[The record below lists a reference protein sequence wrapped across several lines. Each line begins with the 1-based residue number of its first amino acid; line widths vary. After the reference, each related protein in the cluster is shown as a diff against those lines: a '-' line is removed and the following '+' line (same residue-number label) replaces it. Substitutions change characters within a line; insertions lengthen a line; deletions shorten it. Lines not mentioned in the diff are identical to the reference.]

1 MFNNSNKS
9 IKKLSIDSSNKLSN
23 FNNNNNNN
31 NKKNLFGKKIDS
43 SMNLKKY
50 KSQNSYNII
59 KKKNFLIETSAKERL
74 NQKKNKIKN
83 TIIQNKSKK
92 KIHSIFQSVNKN
104 LNYPKVENTNNNNNN
119 VTIKTDI
126 NLNDEK
132 KIQKNKKNNNKNLE
146 IKIDNSAQNIE
157 TESNESSK
165 SSLNE
170 NNNHNNYVRTEETPK
185 NRISNYSN
193 SQMSKNSENKNKNNF
208 LNFLVFKL
216 NDKKFYQTHFYC
228 NSNINNNNNKI
239 NNKNND
245 DILNNTQKYINNKI
259 QNIINNNKNISQK
272 SSFSQKNLSSP
283 LKSNTKKEKIEEIE
297 LKNKEKTEQNENK
310 ILDINSLHRK
320 LLISAKKG
328 DKDYFI
334 EILSD
339 IINHPLGNINYSDEN
354 NMTALHY
361 ATEEGN
367 FKICEILIKAN
378 CNINCLTN
386 NKKNCLHFSCK
397 NGYFD
402 ITKLLYEN
410 KCKLNAFDNEKN
422 TPLHYCIMGNHS
434 ELLLYLL
441 NKKPNFDIKNI
452 YGKTPFDYAKTKEIQ
467 KIINDYLNNNIS
479 NNNNNEINKNDFDD
493 DDDNNKNSNFNENIN
508 NNNCNVQNNTNFI
521 SNYHH
526 TNSNSNNINI
536 SVNTNSNKNIVK
548 NIKGD
553 NNKVNV
559 LVKINIGTEKNHK
572 ISSEIKANNNN
583 DTNQKLFSYKSKQ
596 EFHNQN
602 IKNFVSKNLKN
613 NNLNY
618 SNSNHIKI
626 NNNNIK
632 NNNNNENLNQKKTI
646 SPSDFICLGQIGKGS
661 FGEVFLVKK
670 IENSKL
676 YAMKVLS
683 KEKIFNQNLLKY
695 ALTERNVLSL
705 SEHPFIV
712 KLNYAFQ
719 TSSKLFLILDYC
731 TNGDLSKHL
740 YHEKRFSETRAKYYI
755 CEIILA
761 LEHLHKLN
769 IIFRDLKPDNVVL
782 DNEGHVKITDFG
794 LCKEGIFDG
803 NYTKSFCGSM
813 AYLAPEMILKN
824 GYSKCVDW
832 YLLGILFYEMLFG
845 NPPFLSDNKDDL
857 FKNILEKDENEI
869 FFPDYISKECQ
880 NFIKSLLTK
889 NPEKR
894 LGNLKDAIE
903 IKNHPYFN
911 DVNWNKVY
919 YKNLPVP
926 KYKIYD
932 GKNFLYKQPR
942 LFQNDDNVNKEKI
955 EKNHINGWSF
965 DANVE

>member
-1 MFNNSNKS
+1 MYNNSNKS
-9 IKKLSIDSSNKLSN
+9 IKKLSIDSSHKFSN
-23 FNNNNNNN
+23 LNNNNSNNN
-31 NKKNLFGKKIDS
+31 NKNNLKKFDS
-43 SMNLKKY
+43 SISMNLKKY

-59 KKKNFLIETSAKERL
+59 KNKNFLNAA
-74 NQKKNKIKN
+74 NQKKNRIKN
-83 TIIQNKSKK
+83 TIIQNKSK

-104 LNYPKVENTNNNNNN
+104 LNYPKVENSNNNNNN
-119 VTIKTDI
+119 VIIKTDI

-132 KIQKNKKNNNKNLE
+132 KQKNSNKKNNNNNINKNLE
-146 IKIDNSAQNIE
+146 IKIDSSAQNID
-157 TESNESSK
+157 TESDNNEEDSSK
-165 SSLNE
+165 SSFND
-170 NNNHNNYVRTEETPK
+170 NNKNFYVRTEETPK
-185 NRISNYSN
+185 NRIINYSN
-193 SQMSKNSENKNKNNF
+193 TPTNNNDIKNKNHF
-208 LNFLVFKL
+208 LNYLVFKL
-216 NDKKFYQTHFYC
+216 NDKKFYQTHVYC
-228 NSNINNNNNKI
+228 NSNLNNNNNK
-239 NNKNND
+239 NN
-245 DILNNTQKYINNKI
+245 DILNNTQKYINSKI
-259 QNIINNNKNISQK
+259 QNIIKPEKNISSE

-283 LKSNTKKEKIEEIE
+283 LKSKENKIKEDIKKEKF
-297 LKNKEKTEQNENK
+297 LDQNENK

-386 NKKNCLHFSCK
+386 TKKNCLHFSCK

-402 ITKLLYEN
+402 ITKILYEN

-441 NKKPNFDIKNI
+441 GKKPNFYIKNI
-452 YGKTPFDYAKTKEIQ
+452 YGKTAFDYAKTKEIQ
-467 KIINDYLNNNIS
+467 KIINNYLNSNKQSNNDEINKDFVDENQ
-479 NNNNNEINKNDFDD
+479 NNNN
-493 DDDNNKNSNFNENIN
+493 N

-536 SVNTNSNKNIVK
+536 SVNTNSNKNI
-548 NIKGD
+548 IKKINGD

-572 ISSEIKANNNN
+572 ISSEIKSLNNNP
-583 DTNQKLFSYKSKQ
+583 NQKLFSYKSKQ

-613 NNLNY
+613 SNLTNLN
-618 SNSNHIKI
+618 NSHHIKKNYE
-626 NNNNIK
+626 NNNNK
-632 NNNNNENLNQKKTI
+632 NFENFTKTKI
-646 SPSDFICLGQIGKGS
+646 TPNDFICLGQIGKGS

-676 YAMKVLS
+676 FAMKVLS

-695 ALTERNVLSL
+695 AITERNVLSV
-705 SEHPFIV
+705 SDHPFIV

-731 TNGDLSKHL
+731 INGDLSKHL
-740 YHEKRFSETRAKYYI
+740 YYEKRFSETRAKYYI

-880 NFIKSLLTK
+880 NFIKSLLSK

-894 LGNLKDAIE
+894 LGNLKDAFE
-903 IKNHPYFN
+903 IKNHPYFK

-926 KYKIYD
+926 KYKIYNN
-932 GKNFLYKQPR
+932 KNCLYKQPR
-942 LFQNDDNVNKEKI
+942 LFQNDDNVNKEQI

-965 DANVE
+965 SAIEE

>member
-1 MFNNSNKS
+1 MYNNSNKS
-9 IKKLSIDSSNKLSN
+9 IKKLSIDSSHKFSN
-23 FNNNNNNN
+23 LNNNNNNNN
-31 NKKNLFGKKIDS
+31 NKNNLKKFDS
-43 SMNLKKY
+43 SISMNLKKY

-59 KKKNFLIETSAKERL
+59 KNKNFLNAA
-74 NQKKNKIKN
+74 NQKKNRIKN
-83 TIIQNKSKK
+83 TIIQNKSK

-104 LNYPKVENTNNNNNN
+104 LNYPKVENSNNNNNNN
-119 VTIKTDI
+119 VIIKTDI

-132 KIQKNKKNNNKNLE
+132 KQQKNSNKKNNNNNNINKNLE
-146 IKIDNSAQNIE
+146 IKIDSSAQNID
-157 TESNESSK
+157 TESDNNEEDSLK
-165 SSLNE
+165 SSFND
-170 NNNHNNYVRTEETPK
+170 NNKNIYVRTEETPK
-185 NRISNYSN
+185 NRIINYSN
-193 SQMSKNSENKNKNNF
+193 TPTNNNDIKNKNHF
-208 LNFLVFKL
+208 LNYLVFKL
-216 NDKKFYQTHFYC
+216 NDKKFYQTHVYC
-228 NSNINNNNNKI
+228 NSNLNNNNNK
-239 NNKNND
+239 NN
-245 DILNNTQKYINNKI
+245 DILNNTQKYINSKI
-259 QNIINNNKNISQK
+259 QNIIKPEKNISSE

-283 LKSNTKKEKIEEIE
+283 LKSKENKIKEDIKKEKF
-297 LKNKEKTEQNENK
+297 LDQNENK

-386 NKKNCLHFSCK
+386 TKKNCLHFSCK

-402 ITKLLYEN
+402 ITKILYEN

-441 NKKPNFDIKNI
+441 GKKPNFYIKNI
-452 YGKTPFDYAKTKEIQ
+452 YGKTAFDYAKTKEIQ
-467 KIINDYLNNNIS
+467 KIINNYLNSNKQS
-479 NNNNNEINKNDFDD
+479 NNDEINKDFVDENQ
-493 DDDNNKNSNFNENIN
+493 NNNN

-536 SVNTNSNKNIVK
+536 SVNTNSNKNI
-548 NIKGD
+548 IKKINGD

-572 ISSEIKANNNN
+572 ISSEIKSLNNNP
-583 DTNQKLFSYKSKQ
+583 NQKLFSYKSKQ

-613 NNLNY
+613 SNLTNLN
-618 SNSNHIKI
+618 NSHHIKKNYE
-626 NNNNIK
+626 NNNNK
-632 NNNNNENLNQKKTI
+632 NFENFTKTKI
-646 SPSDFICLGQIGKGS
+646 TPNDFICLGQIGKGS

-676 YAMKVLS
+676 FAMKVLS

-695 ALTERNVLSL
+695 AITERNVLSV
-705 SEHPFIV
+705 SDHPFIV

-731 TNGDLSKHL
+731 INGDLSKHL
-740 YHEKRFSETRAKYYI
+740 YYEKRFSETRAKYYI

-880 NFIKSLLTK
+880 NFIKSLLSK

-894 LGNLKDAIE
+894 LGNLKDAFE
-903 IKNHPYFN
+903 IKNHPYFK

-926 KYKIYD
+926 KYKIYNN
-932 GKNFLYKQPR
+932 KNCLYKQPR
-942 LFQNDDNVNKEKI
+942 LFQNDDNVNKEQI

-965 DANVE
+965 SAIEE

>member
-1 MFNNSNKS
+1 MYNNSNKS
-9 IKKLSIDSSNKLSN
+9 IKKLSIDSSHKFSN
-23 FNNNNNNN
+23 LNNNNSNNN
-31 NKKNLFGKKIDS
+31 NKNNLKKFDS
-43 SMNLKKY
+43 SISMNLKKY

-59 KKKNFLIETSAKERL
+59 KNKNFLNAA
-74 NQKKNKIKN
+74 NQKKNRIKN
-83 TIIQNKSKK
+83 TIIQNKSK

-104 LNYPKVENTNNNNNN
+104 LNYPKVENSNNNNNNN
-119 VTIKTDI
+119 VIIKTDI
-126 NLNDEK
+126 NLNEEK
-132 KIQKNKKNNNKNLE
+132 KQKNSNKKNNNNNNINKNLE
-146 IKIDNSAQNIE
+146 IKIDSSAQNID
-157 TESNESSK
+157 TESDNNEEDSSK
-165 SSLNE
+165 SSFND
-170 NNNHNNYVRTEETPK
+170 NNKNFYVRTEETPK
-185 NRISNYSN
+185 NRIINYSN
-193 SQMSKNSENKNKNNF
+193 TPTNNNDIKNKNHF
-208 LNFLVFKL
+208 LNYLVFKL
-216 NDKKFYQTHFYC
+216 NDKKFYQTHVYC
-228 NSNINNNNNKI
+228 NSNLNNNNNK
-239 NNKNND
+239 NN
-245 DILNNTQKYINNKI
+245 DILNNTQKYINSKI
-259 QNIINNNKNISQK
+259 QNIIKPEKNISSE

-283 LKSNTKKEKIEEIE
+283 LKSKENKIKEDIKKEKF
-297 LKNKEKTEQNENK
+297 LDQNENK

-386 NKKNCLHFSCK
+386 TKKNCLHFSCK

-402 ITKLLYEN
+402 ITKILYEN

-441 NKKPNFDIKNI
+441 GKKPNFYIKNI
-452 YGKTPFDYAKTKEIQ
+452 YGKTAFDYAKTKEIQ
-467 KIINDYLNNNIS
+467 KIINNYLNSNKQSNNDEINKDFVDENQ
-479 NNNNNEINKNDFDD
+479 NNNN
-493 DDDNNKNSNFNENIN
+493 N

-536 SVNTNSNKNIVK
+536 SVNTNSNKNI
-548 NIKGD
+548 IKKINGD

-572 ISSEIKANNNN
+572 ISSEIKSLNNNP
-583 DTNQKLFSYKSKQ
+583 NQKLFSYKSKQ

-613 NNLNY
+613 SNLTNLN
-618 SNSNHIKI
+618 NSHHIKK
-626 NNNNIK
+626 NYENNNIK
-632 NNNNNENLNQKKTI
+632 NFENFTKTKI
-646 SPSDFICLGQIGKGS
+646 TPNDFICLGQIGKGS

-676 YAMKVLS
+676 FAMKVLS

-695 ALTERNVLSL
+695 AITERNVLSV
-705 SEHPFIV
+705 SDHPFIV

-731 TNGDLSKHL
+731 INGDLSKHL
-740 YHEKRFSETRAKYYI
+740 YYEKRFSETRAKYYI

-880 NFIKSLLTK
+880 NFIKSLLSK

-894 LGNLKDAIE
+894 LGNLKDAFE
-903 IKNHPYFN
+903 IKNHPYFK

-926 KYKIYD
+926 KYKIYNN
-932 GKNFLYKQPR
+932 KNCLYKQPR
-942 LFQNDDNVNKEKI
+942 LFQNDDNVNKEQI

-965 DANVE
+965 SAIEE

>member
-1 MFNNSNKS
+1 MYNNSNKS
-9 IKKLSIDSSNKLSN
+9 IKKLSIDSSHKFSN
-23 FNNNNNNN
+23 LNNNNSNNN
-31 NKKNLFGKKIDS
+31 NKNNLKKFDS
-43 SMNLKKY
+43 SISMNLKKY

-59 KKKNFLIETSAKERL
+59 KNKNFLNAA
-74 NQKKNKIKN
+74 NQKKNRIKN
-83 TIIQNKSKK
+83 TIIQNKSK

-104 LNYPKVENTNNNNNN
+104 LNYPKVENSNNNNNNNN
-119 VTIKTDI
+119 VIIKTDI

-132 KIQKNKKNNNKNLE
+132 KQKNSNKKNNNNNINKNLE
-146 IKIDNSAQNIE
+146 IKIDSSAQNID
-157 TESNESSK
+157 TESDNNEEDSSK
-165 SSLNE
+165 SSFND
-170 NNNHNNYVRTEETPK
+170 NNKNFYVRTEETPK
-185 NRISNYSN
+185 NRIINYSN
-193 SQMSKNSENKNKNNF
+193 TPTNNNDIKNKNHF
-208 LNFLVFKL
+208 LNYLVFKL
-216 NDKKFYQTHFYC
+216 NDKKFYQTHVYC
-228 NSNINNNNNKI
+228 NSNLNNNNNK
-239 NNKNND
+239 NN
-245 DILNNTQKYINNKI
+245 DILNNTQKYINSKI
-259 QNIINNNKNISQK
+259 QNIIKPEKNISSE

-283 LKSNTKKEKIEEIE
+283 LKSKENKIKEDIKKEKF
-297 LKNKEKTEQNENK
+297 LDQNENK

-386 NKKNCLHFSCK
+386 TKKNCLHFSCK

-402 ITKLLYEN
+402 ITKILYEN

-441 NKKPNFDIKNI
+441 GKKPNFYIKNI
-452 YGKTPFDYAKTKEIQ
+452 YGKTAFDYAKTKEIQ
-467 KIINDYLNNNIS
+467 KIINNYLNSNKQSNNDEINKDFVDENQ
-479 NNNNNEINKNDFDD
+479 NNNN
-493 DDDNNKNSNFNENIN
+493 N

-536 SVNTNSNKNIVK
+536 SVNTNSNKNI
-548 NIKGD
+548 IKKINGD

-572 ISSEIKANNNN
+572 ISSEIKSLNNNP
-583 DTNQKLFSYKSKQ
+583 NQKLFSYKSKQ

-613 NNLNY
+613 SNLTNLN
-618 SNSNHIKI
+618 NSHHIKK
-626 NNNNIK
+626 NYENNNIK
-632 NNNNNENLNQKKTI
+632 NFENFTKTKI
-646 SPSDFICLGQIGKGS
+646 TPNDFICLGQIGKGS

-676 YAMKVLS
+676 FAMKVLS

-695 ALTERNVLSL
+695 AITERNVLSV
-705 SEHPFIV
+705 SDHPFIV

-731 TNGDLSKHL
+731 INGDLSKHL
-740 YHEKRFSETRAKYYI
+740 YYEKRFSETRAKYYI

-880 NFIKSLLTK
+880 NFIKSLLSK

-894 LGNLKDAIE
+894 LGNLKDAFE
-903 IKNHPYFN
+903 IKNHPYFK

-926 KYKIYD
+926 KYKIYNN
-932 GKNFLYKQPR
+932 KNCLYKQPR
-942 LFQNDDNVNKEKI
+942 LFQNDDNVNKEQI

-965 DANVE
+965 SAIEE

>member
-1 MFNNSNKS
+1 MYNNSNKS
-9 IKKLSIDSSNKLSN
+9 IKKLSIDSSHKFSN
-23 FNNNNNNN
+23 LNNNNNNNN
-31 NKKNLFGKKIDS
+31 NKNNLKKFDS
-43 SMNLKKY
+43 SISMNLKKY

-59 KKKNFLIETSAKERL
+59 KNKNFLNAA
-74 NQKKNKIKN
+74 NQKKNRIKN
-83 TIIQNKSKK
+83 TIIQNKSK

-104 LNYPKVENTNNNNNN
+104 LNYPKVENSNNNNNNNN
-119 VTIKTDI
+119 VIIKTDI

-132 KIQKNKKNNNKNLE
+132 KQKNSNKKNNNNNINKNLE
-146 IKIDNSAQNIE
+146 IKIDSSAQNID
-157 TESNESSK
+157 TESDNNEEDSSK
-165 SSLNE
+165 SSFND
-170 NNNHNNYVRTEETPK
+170 NNKNFYVRTEETPK
-185 NRISNYSN
+185 NRIINYSN
-193 SQMSKNSENKNKNNF
+193 TPTNNNDIKNKNHF
-208 LNFLVFKL
+208 LNYLVFKL
-216 NDKKFYQTHFYC
+216 NDKKFYQTHVYC
-228 NSNINNNNNKI
+228 NSNLNNNNNK
-239 NNKNND
+239 NN
-245 DILNNTQKYINNKI
+245 DILNNTQKYINSKI
-259 QNIINNNKNISQK
+259 QNIIKPEKNIS
-272 SSFSQKNLSSP
+272 SENSFSQKNLSSP
-283 LKSNTKKEKIEEIE
+283 LKSKENKIKEDIKKEKF
-297 LKNKEKTEQNENK
+297 LDQNENK

-386 NKKNCLHFSCK
+386 TKKNCLHFSCK

-402 ITKLLYEN
+402 ITKILYEN

-441 NKKPNFDIKNI
+441 GKKPNFYIKNI
-452 YGKTPFDYAKTKEIQ
+452 YGKTAFDYAKTKEIQ
-467 KIINDYLNNNIS
+467 KIINNYLNSNKQSNNDEINKDFVDENQ
-479 NNNNNEINKNDFDD
+479 NNNN
-493 DDDNNKNSNFNENIN
+493 N

-536 SVNTNSNKNIVK
+536 SVNTNSNKNI
-548 NIKGD
+548 IKKINGD

-572 ISSEIKANNNN
+572 ISSEIKSLNNNP
-583 DTNQKLFSYKSKQ
+583 NQKLFSYKSKQ

-613 NNLNY
+613 SNLTNLN
-618 SNSNHIKI
+618 NSHHIKK
-626 NNNNIK
+626 NYENNNIK
-632 NNNNNENLNQKKTI
+632 NFENFTKTKI
-646 SPSDFICLGQIGKGS
+646 TPNDFICLGQIGKGS

-676 YAMKVLS
+676 FAMKVLS

-695 ALTERNVLSL
+695 AITERNVLSV
-705 SEHPFIV
+705 SDHPFIV

-731 TNGDLSKHL
+731 INGDLSKHL
-740 YHEKRFSETRAKYYI
+740 YYEKRFSETRAKYYI

-880 NFIKSLLTK
+880 NFIKSLLSK

-894 LGNLKDAIE
+894 LGNLKDAFE
-903 IKNHPYFN
+903 IKNHPYFK

-926 KYKIYD
+926 KYKIYNN
-932 GKNFLYKQPR
+932 KNCLYKQPR
-942 LFQNDDNVNKEKI
+942 LFQNDDNVNKEQI

-965 DANVE
+965 SAIEE

>member
-1 MFNNSNKS
+1 MYNNSNKS
-9 IKKLSIDSSNKLSN
+9 IKKLSIDSSHKFSN
-23 FNNNNNNN
+23 LNNNNNNNN
-31 NKKNLFGKKIDS
+31 NKNNLKKFDS
-43 SMNLKKY
+43 SISMNLKKY

-59 KKKNFLIETSAKERL
+59 KNKNFLNAA
-74 NQKKNKIKN
+74 NQKKNRIKN
-83 TIIQNKSKK
+83 TIIQNKSK

-104 LNYPKVENTNNNNNN
+104 LNYPKVENSNNNNNNN
-119 VTIKTDI
+119 VIIKTDI

-132 KIQKNKKNNNKNLE
+132 KQQKNSNKKNNNNNNINKNLE
-146 IKIDNSAQNIE
+146 IKIDSSAQNID
-157 TESNESSK
+157 TESDNNEEDSLK
-165 SSLNE
+165 SSFND
-170 NNNHNNYVRTEETPK
+170 NNKNIYVRTEETPK
-185 NRISNYSN
+185 NRIINYSN
-193 SQMSKNSENKNKNNF
+193 TPTNNNDIKNKNHF
-208 LNFLVFKL
+208 LNYLVFKL
-216 NDKKFYQTHFYC
+216 NDKKFYQTHVYC
-228 NSNINNNNNKI
+228 NSNLNNNNNK
-239 NNKNND
+239 NN
-245 DILNNTQKYINNKI
+245 DILNNTQKYINSKI
-259 QNIINNNKNISQK
+259 QNIIKPEKNISSE

-283 LKSNTKKEKIEEIE
+283 LKSKENKIKEDIKKEKF
-297 LKNKEKTEQNENK
+297 LDQNENK

-386 NKKNCLHFSCK
+386 TKKNCLHFSCK

-402 ITKLLYEN
+402 ITKILYEN
-410 KCKLNAFDNEKN
+410 KCKLNTFDNEKN

-441 NKKPNFDIKNI
+441 GKKPNFYIKNI
-452 YGKTPFDYAKTKEIQ
+452 YGKTAFDYAKTKEIQ
-467 KIINDYLNNNIS
+467 KIINNYLNSNKQSNNDEINKDFVDENQ
-479 NNNNNEINKNDFDD
+479 NNNN
-493 DDDNNKNSNFNENIN
+493 N

-536 SVNTNSNKNIVK
+536 SVNTNSNKNI
-548 NIKGD
+548 IKKINGD

-572 ISSEIKANNNN
+572 ISSEIKSLNNNP
-583 DTNQKLFSYKSKQ
+583 NQKLFSYKSKQ

-613 NNLNY
+613 SNLTNLN
-618 SNSNHIKI
+618 NSHHIKKNYE
-626 NNNNIK
+626 NNNNK
-632 NNNNNENLNQKKTI
+632 NFENFTKTKI
-646 SPSDFICLGQIGKGS
+646 TPNDFICLGQIGKGS

-676 YAMKVLS
+676 FAMKVLS

-695 ALTERNVLSL
+695 AITERNVLSV
-705 SEHPFIV
+705 SDHPFIV

-731 TNGDLSKHL
+731 INGDLSKHL
-740 YHEKRFSETRAKYYI
+740 YYEKRFSETRAKYYI

-880 NFIKSLLTK
+880 NFIKSLLSK

-894 LGNLKDAIE
+894 LGNLKDAFE
-903 IKNHPYFN
+903 IKNHPYFK

-926 KYKIYD
+926 KYKIYNN
-932 GKNFLYKQPR
+932 KNCLYKQPR
-942 LFQNDDNVNKEKI
+942 LFQNDDNVNKEQI

-965 DANVE
+965 SAIEE

>member
-1 MFNNSNKS
+1 MYNNSNKS
-9 IKKLSIDSSNKLSN
+9 IKKLSIDSSHKFSN
-23 FNNNNNNN
+23 LNNNNSNNN
-31 NKKNLFGKKIDS
+31 NKNNLKKFDS
-43 SMNLKKY
+43 SISMNLKKY

-59 KKKNFLIETSAKERL
+59 KNKNFLNAA
-74 NQKKNKIKN
+74 NQKKNRIKN
-83 TIIQNKSKK
+83 TIIQNKSK

-104 LNYPKVENTNNNNNN
+104 LNYPKVENSNNNNNNNN
-119 VTIKTDI
+119 VIIKTDI

-132 KIQKNKKNNNKNLE
+132 KQKNSNKKNNNNNINKNLE
-146 IKIDNSAQNIE
+146 IKIDSSAQNID
-157 TESNESSK
+157 TESDNNEEDSSK
-165 SSLNE
+165 SSFND
-170 NNNHNNYVRTEETPK
+170 NNKNFYVRTEETPK
-185 NRISNYSN
+185 NRIINYSN
-193 SQMSKNSENKNKNNF
+193 TPTNNNDIKNKNHF
-208 LNFLVFKL
+208 LNYLVFKL
-216 NDKKFYQTHFYC
+216 NDKKFYQTHVYC
-228 NSNINNNNNKI
+228 NSNLNNNNNK
-239 NNKNND
+239 NN
-245 DILNNTQKYINNKI
+245 DILNNTQKYINSKI
-259 QNIINNNKNISQK
+259 QNIIKPEKNISSE

-283 LKSNTKKEKIEEIE
+283 LKSKENKIKEDIKKEKF
-297 LKNKEKTEQNENK
+297 LDQNENK

-386 NKKNCLHFSCK
+386 TKKNCLHFSCK

-402 ITKLLYEN
+402 ITKILYEN

-441 NKKPNFDIKNI
+441 GKKPNFYIKNI
-452 YGKTPFDYAKTKEIQ
+452 YGKTAFDYVKTKEIQ
-467 KIINDYLNNNIS
+467 KIINNYLNSNKQSNNDEINKDFVDENQ
-479 NNNNNEINKNDFDD
+479 NNNN
-493 DDDNNKNSNFNENIN
+493 N

-536 SVNTNSNKNIVK
+536 SVNTNSNKNI
-548 NIKGD
+548 IKKINGD

-572 ISSEIKANNNN
+572 ISSEIKSLNNNP
-583 DTNQKLFSYKSKQ
+583 NQKLFSYKSKQ

-613 NNLNY
+613 SNLTNLN
-618 SNSNHIKI
+618 NSHHIKKNYE
-626 NNNNIK
+626 NNNNK
-632 NNNNNENLNQKKTI
+632 NFENFTKTKI
-646 SPSDFICLGQIGKGS
+646 TPNDFICLGQIGKGS

-676 YAMKVLS
+676 FAMKVLS

-695 ALTERNVLSL
+695 AITERNVLSV
-705 SEHPFIV
+705 SDHPFIV

-731 TNGDLSKHL
+731 INGDLSKHL
-740 YHEKRFSETRAKYYI
+740 YYEKRFSETRAKYYI

-880 NFIKSLLTK
+880 NFIKSLLSK

-894 LGNLKDAIE
+894 LGNLKDAFE
-903 IKNHPYFN
+903 IKNHPYFK

-926 KYKIYD
+926 KYKIYNN
-932 GKNFLYKQPR
+932 KNCLYKQPR
-942 LFQNDDNVNKEKI
+942 LFQNDDNVNKEQI

-965 DANVE
+965 SAIEE

>member
-1 MFNNSNKS
+1 MYNNSNKS
-9 IKKLSIDSSNKLSN
+9 IKKLSIDSSRKFSN
-23 FNNNNNNN
+23 LNNNNNNNN
-31 NKKNLFGKKIDS
+31 NKNNLKKFDS
-43 SMNLKKY
+43 SISMNLKKY

-59 KKKNFLIETSAKERL
+59 KNKNFLNAA
-74 NQKKNKIKN
+74 NQKKNRIKN
-83 TIIQNKSKK
+83 TIIQNKSK

-104 LNYPKVENTNNNNNN
+104 LNYPKVENSNNNNNNN
-119 VTIKTDI
+119 VIIKTDI

-132 KIQKNKKNNNKNLE
+132 KQQKNSNKKNNNNNNINKNLE
-146 IKIDNSAQNIE
+146 IKIDSSAQNID
-157 TESNESSK
+157 TESDNNEEDSLK
-165 SSLNE
+165 SSFND
-170 NNNHNNYVRTEETPK
+170 NNKNIYVRTEETPK
-185 NRISNYSN
+185 NRIINYSN
-193 SQMSKNSENKNKNNF
+193 TPTNNNDIKNKNHF
-208 LNFLVFKL
+208 LNYLVFKL
-216 NDKKFYQTHFYC
+216 NDKKFYQTHVYC
-228 NSNINNNNNKI
+228 NSNLNNNNNK
-239 NNKNND
+239 NN
-245 DILNNTQKYINNKI
+245 DILNNTQKYINSKI
-259 QNIINNNKNISQK
+259 QNIIKPEKNISSE

-283 LKSNTKKEKIEEIE
+283 LKSKENKIKEDIKKEKF
-297 LKNKEKTEQNENK
+297 LDQNENK

-386 NKKNCLHFSCK
+386 TKKNCLHFSCK

-402 ITKLLYEN
+402 ITKILYEN

-441 NKKPNFDIKNI
+441 GKKPNFYIKNI
-452 YGKTPFDYAKTKEIQ
+452 YGKTAFDYAKTKEIQ
-467 KIINDYLNNNIS
+467 KIINNYLNSNKQSNNDEINKDFVDENQ
-479 NNNNNEINKNDFDD
+479 NNNN
-493 DDDNNKNSNFNENIN
+493 N

-536 SVNTNSNKNIVK
+536 SVNTNSNKNI
-548 NIKGD
+548 IKKINGD

-572 ISSEIKANNNN
+572 ISSEIKSLNNNP
-583 DTNQKLFSYKSKQ
+583 NQKLFSYKSKQ

-613 NNLNY
+613 SNLTNLN
-618 SNSNHIKI
+618 NSHHIKKNYE
-626 NNNNIK
+626 NNNNK
-632 NNNNNENLNQKKTI
+632 NFENFTKTKI
-646 SPSDFICLGQIGKGS
+646 TPNDFICLGQIGKGS

-676 YAMKVLS
+676 FAMKVLS

-695 ALTERNVLSL
+695 AITERNVLSV
-705 SEHPFIV
+705 SDHPFIV

-731 TNGDLSKHL
+731 INGDLSKHL
-740 YHEKRFSETRAKYYI
+740 YYEKRFSETRAKYYI

-880 NFIKSLLTK
+880 NFIKSLLSK

-894 LGNLKDAIE
+894 LGNLKDAFE

-926 KYKIYD
+926 KYKIYNN
-932 GKNFLYKQPR
+932 KNCLYKQPR
-942 LFQNDDNVNKEKI
+942 LFQNDDNVNKEQI

-965 DANVE
+965 SAIEE